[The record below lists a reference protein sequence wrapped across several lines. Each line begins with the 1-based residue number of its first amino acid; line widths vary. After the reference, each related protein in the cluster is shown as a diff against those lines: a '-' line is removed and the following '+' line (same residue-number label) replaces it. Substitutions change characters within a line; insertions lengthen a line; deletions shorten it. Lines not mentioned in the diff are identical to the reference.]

1 MKTLEIPAET
11 ALGLNSTEKQEKQL
25 AAYIQKKLGGGK
37 IVVDYWVG
45 VMSDAKSRQA
55 DRLKASELLANRGWG
70 KPKETLAVEVANGLD
85 QLSLEQLVDM
95 AAAWKAT
102 QVGEMNQIGPE
113 NDGGDQPYLL

>member
-1 MKTLEIPAET
+1 MKTLELPAET
-11 ALGLNSTEKQEKQL
+11 ALGLNSAEKPEKQL

-37 IVVDYWVG
+37 VVVDYWVG
-45 VMSDAKSRQA
+45 VMTGDGRQA

-95 AAAWKAT
+95 AAAWKAA
-102 QVGEMNQIGPE
+102 QSEEMNQIGPE